1 MKPLSHVTDPRMVK
15 ALAHPIRVKILA
27 ALEHRTA
34 SPSELA
40 EQLGAPVANVSYHVR
55 RLEALGVVK
64 LEREARRR
72 GAVEHYYRIETRPSI
87 RGEAWAGAPEVVQE
101 AFLGAVL
108 GNISTQVN
116 PVSRTGRRCLDST
129 SSRRTTTPAA
139 IGRDECCGVAL
150 ARRGEMR
157 PRISK
162 VPPGRRSW
170 FDSPGSPTPTC
181 TGNPRSCRYETAAP
195 GAGAEHQPVGR
206 ADEQP
211 VVLMTPEQM
220 DKAADIAVDYREPGS

>member
-1 MKPLSHVTDPRMVK
+1 MKPLSHVTDPRMVT

-87 RGEAWAGAPEVVQE
+87 RGEAWAGAPELVQE
-101 AFLGAVL
+101 AFLSAVL

-116 PVSRTGRRCLDST
+116 EAAVAGGFGENCHVSRLPLTLDQKGYKELAGILEKLVD
-129 SSRRTTTPAA
+129 RVK
-139 IGRDECCGVAL
+139 GVEERAL
-150 ARRGEMR
+150 ARLAKTGHEDEMR
-157 PRISK
+157 ALAVLMLFEAADGESSRDGS
-162 VPPGRRSW
+162 GRR
-170 FDSPGSPTPTC
+170 
-181 TGNPRSCRYETAAP
+181 
-195 GAGAEHQPVGR
+195 
-206 ADEQP
+206 
-211 VVLMTPEQM
+211 
-220 DKAADIAVDYREPGS
+220 